1 MRKSAGICTL
11 ILVGAATFTIAQE
24 PSPAGPPKVLVI
36 QREFVKPG
44 KAALHT
50 KSESAFAHAM
60 AGAKW
65 PTHYIALDSMSG
77 QSRTLFLLGFPSFE
91 AWEKDNQAFERAMAP
106 SMEHMFVTDGDLLSS
121 SSQGVFVF
129 DPEYSLAGAEVA
141 HAHYFE
147 FTQFHVKPGHR
158 HEFLE
163 FAKLYRDGYTKAN
176 IPNANW
182 ALYESAYG
190 EDNGG
195 YYIVVSLLK
204 TLAEVD
210 QNRIGDKKFA
220 ETVGPETMKKIAEL
234 AGSSLQSSQTNLFL
248 VNPKMSYASQEWIQ
262 ADPFWKP
269 TAALAPTAA
278 KKPATP

>member
-11 ILVGAATFTIAQE
+11 ILVSAAIMTNAQE
-24 PSPAGPPKVLVI
+24 PSTQGPPKVLVI

-44 KAALHT
+44 KAGLHT
-50 KSESAFAHAM
+50 KSESAFASAM

-77 QSRTLFLLGFPSFE
+77 QSRALFLVGFPSFE
-91 AWEKDNQAFERAMAP
+91 AWEKDNKAFEKGMAP
-106 SMEHMFVTDGDLLSS
+106 SMEHMFVTDGDLLTSF
-121 SSQGVFVF
+121 SQAVFVF
-129 DPEYSLAGAEVA
+129 DPEYSLPGAEVA
-141 HAHYFE
+141 HARYFE

-163 FAKLYRDGYTKAN
+163 LAKLYRDGFAKAN

-182 ALYESAYG
+182 ALYESSYG

-195 YYIVVSLLK
+195 YYMAISLLK
-204 TLAEVD
+204 SLAEVD
-210 QNRIGDKKFA
+210 QNMEGDKKFA
-220 ETVGPETMKKIAEL
+220 ETVGPATMKKIAEL
-234 AGSSLQSSQTNLFL
+234 SASSVQSTQTNLFS

-269 TAALAPTAA
+269 MPAPAAPAA
-278 KKPATP
+278 KKPVAQ